1 MRLFKIARGFNFSH
15 FSYMADKKIDS
26 TDDKVIRLTT
36 RFAPRPPPPP
46 APKPPP
52 APAPKKSKVWL
63 YTWIGIALLVAL
75 IAIYKIAT
83 LRPPIYIAM
92 VSPMTSEDSQDA
104 RGMYEGIQLCVDEF
118 NARGGIDGRRI
129 ELLTFDDQAKADK
142 ARERAIEIATQ
153 TNALGV
159 VGHNTSGTSLAASPI
174 YKENGIV
181 AITGSATT
189 DSITRDNEWYFRV
202 IFNNSDQAAL
212 AANYIRKVLNHETAN
227 LIFSEDAFGKTLATS
242 FIETAKSIGLTI
254 ENTWSFPQDKED
266 VAALVLKKVEESL
279 KQRLEHQD
287 KDSLFPMLFVA
298 THPAEATEIV
308 TSLHRLG
315 QGQQLPIMGADPFS
329 NDSFLA
335 GIQRYPQERTRP
347 GYFTEGLYMIS
358 PFLPDIANQKA
369 QIFND
374 NFTLTYDHSP
384 SMISAMNY
392 DATLVLLRAIEQTVH
407 TNQGVTDIKKL
418 RKIVRDNLSSYSNVE
433 TGVEGIT
440 GDLYF
445 DLDRNVVKTIPIG
458 VFQEGVAINALEQF
472 QPIPDLRRVNNLL
485 EAAINNQIIHVNG
498 KFMRRTQVVYAGI
511 DFNELTD
518 LNPKEGTFKADFY
531 LWFRY
536 RDNIDENKID
546 FVNAAAP
553 IELGKPILDVT
564 SDNAQGK
571 IFTKTYRVRGKFKVN
586 MDFTDYPFDKQLLS
600 IQFRH
605 ASLTREK
612 LIYAVDTLGLQTR
625 RLGKE
630 GILGK
635 FIKNNVF
642 GIGGW
647 HVQRVSLFQNTK
659 KNDSTLGMTESF
671 GSQQRIEY
679 SQFNANVEVQ
689 RLVLSFV
696 LKNLLP
702 IFFLIVLGYATFF
715 IPIPTTGFPVRMA
728 LGTNMIVTTSLFHL
742 RLASN
747 MPDID
752 YIVLIEYVFYC
763 VYLLALFSLG
773 ISIGSYFL
781 GAVKVANAEKKI
793 ERLNT
798 VGKIIYPLSLVLL
811 IAYII
816 IFYR

>member
-1 MRLFKIARGFNFSH
+1 MS
-15 FSYMADKKIDS
+15 DKKTDS
-26 TDDKVIRLTT
+26 SNDKVIRLTT
-36 RFAPRPPPPP
+36 RFTPRPPPPP
-46 APKPPP
+46 AVPNVPKPS
-52 APAPKKSKVWL
+52 PKKSNVWL
-63 YTWIGIALLVAL
+63 HTWLGIALF
-75 IAIYKIAT
+75 IAVLGIYKVVT
-83 LRPPIYIAM
+83 WKSPIYIAM
-92 VSPMTSEDSQDA
+92 IAPMTGEGSQDGK
-104 RGMYEGIQLCVDEF
+104 GMYEGVKLRIDEV
-118 NARGGIDGRRI
+118 NASGGINGQQV
-129 ELLTFDDQAKADK
+129 ELLVFDDQDQADK
-142 ARERAIEIATQ
+142 ARERAIEVSTR
-153 TNALGV
+153 TDALGV
-159 VGHNTSGTSLAASPI
+159 IGHNTSGTSLAASPT

-189 DSITRDNEWYFRV
+189 DSITKDNDWYFRV

-227 LIFSEDAFGKTLATS
+227 IIFSEDAFGKTLAAS

-254 ENTWSFPQDKED
+254 ENVWSFPQNNKDATEH
-266 VAALVLKKVEESL
+266 ALATVEENL
-279 KQRLEHQD
+279 KQRLEHQED
-287 KDSLFPMLFVA
+287 AASFPMLFVA
-298 THPAEATEIV
+298 THPTEAIEIV

-315 QGQQLPIMGADPFS
+315 QQLPIIGADPFS
-329 NDSFLA
+329 NDSFLE

-358 PFLPDIANQKA
+358 PFLPDIASQKA

-374 NFTLTYDHSP
+374 RFAQAYDHAP

-392 DATLVLLRAIEQTVH
+392 DATHVLLQAIEQTVRS
-407 TNQGVTDIKKL
+407 NPKSKDIKQM
-418 RKIVRDNLSSYSNVE
+418 RQITRDTLLSYSTAE

-445 DLDRNVVKTIPIG
+445 DLERNVVKTIPVG

-472 QPIPDLRRVNNLL
+472 QPVQDLRRVDDLL
-485 EAAINNQIIHVNG
+485 EEALNNQIIHVNG
-498 KFMRRTQVVYAGI
+498 KFMRRTQVVYTGI

-536 RDNIDENKID
+536 RDNIEENKID

-553 IELGKPILDVT
+553 IDLGKPILEVV
-564 SDNAQGK
+564 SDDAQGK
-571 IFTKTYRVRGKFKVN
+571 ILTKTYRVRGKFKIN

-600 IQFRH
+600 ISFRH
-605 ASLTREK
+605 STLTREK
-612 LIYAVDTLGLQTR
+612 LIYAVDTLGLQTKQ
-625 RLGKE
+625 LGKE

-642 GIGGW
+642 GVGGW

-659 KNDSTLGMTESF
+659 KNDSTLGVTQSF
-671 GSQQRIEY
+671 GSRQRIEY

-763 VYLLALFSLG
+763 VYMLALFSLG

-781 GAVKVANAEKKI
+781 GAVKVTDFEKKI
-793 ERLNT
+793 DQLN
-798 VGKIIYPLSLVLL
+798 VIGKIIYPLSLLIL

-816 IFYR
+816 IFYN

>member
-1 MRLFKIARGFNFSH
+1 MS
-15 FSYMADKKIDS
+15 DKKTDS
-26 TDDKVIRLTT
+26 SNDKVVRLTT
-36 RFAPRPPPPP
+36 RFTPQRPPPPP
-46 APKPPP
+46 PTPAKPP
-52 APAPKKSKVWL
+52 PKKSKVWL
-63 YTWIGIALLVAL
+63 YALLGVVL
-75 IAIYKIAT
+75 LTGVWGIYKLISMQSN
-83 LRPPIYIAM
+83 IYIAL
-92 VSPMTSEDSQDA
+92 VAPMTGEDSQDA
-104 RGMYEGIQLCVDEF
+104 KGMYEGIQLCIDEF
-118 NARGGIDGRRI
+118 NARGGINGRRV
-129 ELLTFDDQAKADK
+129 ELLVFDDQGRADK
-142 ARERAIEIATQ
+142 ARDSAIEVATQ
-153 TNALGV
+153 TEALGV
-159 VGHNTSGTSLAASPI
+159 IGHNTSGTSLAASPV

-227 LIFSEDAFGKTLATS
+227 LIFSEDAFGRTLAAS
-242 FIETAKSIGLTI
+242 FIETAKSIGLTV
-254 ENTWSFPQDKED
+254 ENSWSFPQDDK
-266 VAALVLKKVEESL
+266 AATERTLAVVEEHL
-279 KQRLEHQD
+279 KQRLERHH
-287 KDSLFPMLFVA
+287 DSDTSFPMLFVA
-298 THPAEATEIV
+298 THPPEAIEIV

-315 QGQQLPIMGADPFS
+315 RQLPIIGADPFS

-369 QIFND
+369 QIFYE
-374 NFTLTYDHSP
+374 NFTKEFDHSP

-392 DATLVLLRAIEQTVH
+392 DAALVLLQAIEQVVQAKP
-407 TNQGVTDIKKL
+407 NLKDIKEM
-418 RKIVRDNLSSYSNVE
+418 RQMVRDTLASYSTIE
-433 TGVEGIT
+433 TGVDGIT

-445 DLDRNVVKTIPIG
+445 DTERNVVKTIPVG
-458 VFQEGVAINALEQF
+458 VFQEGTAINALEQF
-472 QPIPDLRRVNNLL
+472 QPVQDLRRVDRLL
-485 EAAINNQIIHVNG
+485 EAALDNQIIHVNG
-498 KFMRRTQVVYAGI
+498 KFMRRTQVVYTGI

-546 FVNAAAP
+546 FINAASP
-553 IELGKPILDVT
+553 IDLGKPILDTV
-564 SDNAQGK
+564 SEGAQGK
-571 IFTKTYRVRGKFKVN
+571 ILTKTYRVRGKFKVN
-586 MDFTDYPFDKQLLS
+586 MDFSNYPFDKQLLS
-600 IQFRH
+600 IRFRH
-605 ASLTREK
+605 AALTREK
-612 LIYAVDTLGLQTR
+612 LIYAVDTLGLQTKQ
-625 RLGKE
+625 LGKE

-642 GIGGW
+642 SVGGW
-647 HVQRVSLFQNTK
+647 QVQRVSLFQNIK
-659 KNDSTLGMTESF
+659 KNDSTLGMSQTF

-679 SQFNANVEVQ
+679 SQFNANVEIQ

-763 VYLLALFSLG
+763 VYMLALFSLV

-781 GAVKVANAEKKI
+781 GVVKIAKYEEKT
-793 ERLNT
+793 EQLNLI
-798 VGKIIYPLSLVLL
+798 GKIIYPLLL
-811 IAYII
+811 IILIGYII
-816 IFYR
+816 VFY

>member
-1 MRLFKIARGFNFSH
+1 MS
-15 FSYMADKKIDS
+15 DKKADS
-26 TDDKVIRLTT
+26 SSDKVIRLTT
-36 RFAPRPPPPP
+36 HFTPRPPPPP
-46 APKPPP
+46 APNIPKPP
-52 APAPKKSKVWL
+52 PKKSKVWL
-63 YTWIGIALLVAL
+63 YTWLGIGLLVVVL
-75 IAIYKIAT
+75 GIYKIIT
-83 LRPPIYIAM
+83 LQSTIYIAA
-92 VSPMTSEDSQDA
+92 VAPMTGEDSQDA
-104 RGMYEGIQLCVDEF
+104 KGMYEGIQLCIDEF
-118 NARGGIDGRRI
+118 NARGGINGRRV
-129 ELLTFDDQAKADK
+129 ELLMFDDQGRADK
-142 ARERAIEIATQ
+142 AQGQAIEVATQ
-153 TNALGV
+153 TDALGV
-159 VGHNTSGTSLAASPI
+159 IGHNTSGTSLAASPI

-189 DSITRDNEWYFRV
+189 DAITRDNEWYFRV

-227 LIFSEDAFGKTLATS
+227 IIFSEDAFGKTLAAS

-254 ENTWSFPQDKED
+254 ENAWSFPQDDKDATEH
-266 VAALVLKKVEESL
+266 ALSMAEENLKK
-279 KQRLEHQD
+279 RLENPE
-287 KDSLFPMLFVA
+287 KDNSFPMLFVA
-298 THPAEATEIV
+298 THPAEAIEIV

-315 QGQQLPIMGADPFS
+315 QRLPIIGADPFS

-369 QIFND
+369 QLFND
-374 NFTLTYDHSP
+374 RFNQTYDHAP

-392 DATLVLLRAIEQTVH
+392 DATLVLLQAIEQAVR
-407 TNQGVTDIKKL
+407 TNPKLKDIKQMR
-418 RKIVRDNLSSYSNVE
+418 RKVRDNLSSYSTAE

-445 DLDRNVVKTIPIG
+445 DLDRNVVKTIPVG
-458 VFQEGVAINALEQF
+458 VFQEGQAINALEQF
-472 QPIPDLRRVNNLL
+472 QPIQDLRRVNDLL
-485 EAAINNQIIHVNG
+485 EEALDNKIIHVNG
-498 KFMRRTQVVYAGI
+498 KFMRRTQVVYTGI

-536 RDNIDENKID
+536 RDNIEENKID
-546 FVNAAAP
+546 FINAAAP
-553 IELGKPILDVT
+553 IDLGKPILETV
-564 SDNAQGK
+564 SDDAQGK
-571 IFTKTYRVRGKFKVN
+571 ILTRTYRVHGKFKIN

-600 IQFRH
+600 IRFRH
-605 ASLTREK
+605 ATLTREK

-625 RLGKE
+625 ELGKE

-647 HVQRVSLFQNTK
+647 HVQRVSLFQNIK
-659 KNDSTLGMTESF
+659 KNDSTLGMTQSF
-671 GSQQRIEY
+671 GSRQRIEY
-679 SQFNANVEVQ
+679 SQFNANVEMQ

-763 VYLLALFSLG
+763 VYMLALFSLG

-781 GAVKVANAEKKI
+781 GAVKIANFERKI
-793 ERLNT
+793 EQLNL
-798 VGKIIYPLSLVLL
+798 VGKIVYPLLL
-811 IAYII
+811 IILVAYIL
-816 IFYR
+816 IFYQ